1 MRLTDSGLGHR
12 QTPIHERLN
21 LCATCR
27 ADSHHEHCL
36 LLNLCRSL
44 VFECQLL
51 FKMLI
56 KFTIVILHYISVT
69 FGRLTCTAATPQAP
83 ATRRLYLFVYEHD
96 REIFEGHDELYV
108 IRLLVDRL
116 R

>member
-27 ADSHHEHCL
+27 AL